1 MKKNIVGKYY
11 RQPHEGWPSVEDLQV
26 FITVAR
32 NGSFSRAALELGQSA
47 SYISKRIAL
56 LEKNLNTRLFFRNNR
71 MVRLTVDG
79 ENALSGAIQL
89 VEQMGDYV
97 SSITEPD
104 DMLSGNITISC
115 SFGFGNEYVA
125 GALSGLIRSYP
136 GLKVKLLLSDRDV
149 DLVEEGIDIEIHV
162 GNDFKEIYIA
172 KKLATNR
179 RILCASPDYLHQ
191 AGMPSSIDELVDH
204 HCLMLQERNA
214 VLGNWVLTD
223 GQQEFTCRLN
233 TFHTS
238 NSGSVVLTWA
248 LLNHG
253 IVLRSTWDVEKY
265 IENGKLIHILPQWYQ
280 EADIWAVYPQRPSTN
295 GRIKTCITYLTRYF
309 SERF

>member
-179 RILCASPDYLHQ
+179 RILCASPGL
-191 AGMPSSIDELVDH
+191 PSS
-204 HCLMLQERNA
+204 
-214 VLGNWVLTD
+214 G
-223 GQQEFTCRLN
+223 
-233 TFHTS
+233 
-238 NSGSVVLTWA
+238 
-248 LLNHG
+248 
-253 IVLRSTWDVEKY
+253 
-265 IENGKLIHILPQWYQ
+265 WY
-280 EADIWAVYPQRPSTN
+280 AIIN
-295 GRIKTCITYLTRYF
+295 
-309 SERF
+309 

>member
-1 MKKNIVGKYY
+1 
-11 RQPHEGWPSVEDLQV
+11 
-26 FITVAR
+26 
-32 NGSFSRAALELGQSA
+32 
-47 SYISKRIAL
+47 
-56 LEKNLNTRLFFRNNR
+56 

-172 KKLATNR
+172 KNSPQTVVFCVPP
-179 RILCASPDYLHQ
+179 RITFIRLVCHHQ
-191 AGMPSSIDELVDH
+191 
-204 HCLMLQERNA
+204 LM
-214 VLGNWVLTD
+214 
-223 GQQEFTCRLN
+223 
-233 TFHTS
+233 S
-238 NSGSVVLTWA
+238 
-248 LLNHG
+248 LLII
-253 IVLRSTWDVEKY
+253 IV
-265 IENGKLIHILPQWYQ
+265 
-280 EADIWAVYPQRPSTN
+280 
-295 GRIKTCITYLTRYF
+295 
-309 SERF
+309 